1 MNGQSEENLKEL
13 FERFVDSEQAE
24 EAVEEIRKAEQILR
38 AYPAPQPDS
47 ELIVD
52 IKAEVTDALLHR
64 KANAFRRAVYKVAV
78 VAAAVIVLAI
88 INVKLFQKG
97 NGIPERPVRAAII
110 PVSIWESEDIRV
122 DDANLAT
129 LIAETKQIEG
139 ELRALQLGENGANGD
154 KELVELEMRLIEV
167 SGDFWKG

>member
-13 FERFVDSEQAE
+13 FEKFVDSEQAE

-38 AYPAPQPDS
+38 ENPAPQPDS
-47 ELIVD
+47 ELIAD
-52 IKAEVTDALLHR
+52 IKAEVTGALLHR
-64 KANAFRRAVYKVAV
+64 KENAFRRAVYKVAV
-78 VAAAVIVLAI
+78 VAAAVIVLAVV
-88 INVKLFQKG
+88 NVKLFKKG
-97 NGIPERPVRAAII
+97 NGIPEGPVRAAII
-110 PVSIWESEDIRV
+110 PVSIWESEDIRA

-129 LIAETKQIEG
+129 LIAETEQIEG
-139 ELRALQLGENGANGD
+139 ELRALQLGENGVNGD